1 MPLLSA
7 RLRSYV
13 SCLAVGAAQQAVV
26 WGLCGRGAR
35 VQGGG
40 VCLAPSRQGLGRG
53 REHSLGIKSKA
64 MLPVEKLGCI
74 YLLSSSLGQW

>member
-1 MPLLSA
+1 M
-7 RLRSYV
+7 
-13 SCLAVGAAQQAVV
+13 
-26 WGLCGRGAR
+26 
-35 VQGGG
+35 QGGG